1 MSARI
6 GQFPRLLVLL
16 LLWDIYLQ
24 VSWTPPGDNTVK
36 FNNLLTSHL
45 AGCVPKLHDKLLT
58 LLQRMVHPLD
68 LVAHHSWH
76 IAVGEVACLED
87 LKKTSLSDR
96 SVPDYDQLL
105 HLQLVGHLC
114 LQQRL
119 CSDLQIQ
126 FSDKK

>member
-76 IAVGEVACLED
+76 IAVREVACLED

-114 LQQRL
+114 LQQPL
-119 CSDLQIQ
+119 CSD
-126 FSDKK
+126 